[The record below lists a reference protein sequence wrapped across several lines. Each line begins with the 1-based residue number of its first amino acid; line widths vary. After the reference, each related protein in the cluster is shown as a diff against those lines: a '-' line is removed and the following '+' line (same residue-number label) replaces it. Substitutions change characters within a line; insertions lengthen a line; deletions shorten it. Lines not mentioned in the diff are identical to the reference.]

1 MRQEKSL
8 LLQEIKDKIDE
19 SQALV
24 LATYQKMNPN
34 LAAEFRM
41 DVAKTGGTFEVV
53 KKRVLIKAAE
63 EAGFVLDRSNL
74 QGHVGVIFAETDPV
88 ETTKCVYKFS
98 KENSKNFVV
107 VGGRF
112 EGNLCTEA
120 DLKLISQ
127 LPSQNEMRS
136 QLLATFEAP
145 MSQSLATIEAILCSV
160 IFCLQNKSA
169 GAEEEV
175 NS

>member
-34 LAAEFRM
+34 LAADFRM
-41 DVAKTGGTFEVV
+41 DVTKTGGTFEVV
-53 KKRVLIKAAE
+53 KKRVLIKAAK
-63 EAGFVLDRSNL
+63 EAGFPLDRSDL
-74 QGHVGVIFAETDPV
+74 QGHVGVIFAERDPV

-98 KENSKNFVV
+98 KENVKNFVV

-112 EGNLCTEA
+112 EGSFCSEA
-120 DLKLISQ
+120 DLRLISQ
-127 LPSQNEMRS
+127 LPSQTEMRG
-136 QLLATFEAP
+136 QLLSVFEAP
-145 MSQSLATIEAILCSV
+145 MSQSLATIEALLCSV
-160 IFCLQNKSA
+160 IFCLENKSA
-169 GAEEEV
+169 GAEEV